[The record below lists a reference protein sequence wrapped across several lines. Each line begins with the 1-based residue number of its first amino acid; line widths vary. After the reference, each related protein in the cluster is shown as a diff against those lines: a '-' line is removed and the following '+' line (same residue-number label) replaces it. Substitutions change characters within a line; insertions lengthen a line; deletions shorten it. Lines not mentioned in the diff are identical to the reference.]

1 MQRTEALR
9 ILLLENL
16 ERHWLAASAANLFS
30 ILAAVGRRESLKYI
44 QAAVLFLCIETQGG
58 KRLFLRILPY

>member
-1 MQRTEALR
+1 MQRTEALM

-30 ILAAVGRRESLKYI
+30 IVAAIRRSDSLKYI
-44 QAAVLFLCIETQGG
+44 QAVVFFLCIET
-58 KRLFLRILPY
+58 